1 MMMIKVDDDDL
12 EEEEDQSAKKESDSE
27 EKERVEKERALLREQ
42 EEVRYFF
49 RETLLELADNVVK
62 TAMTGTVLFA
72 LRFDQSNEEIISS
85 DDDY

>member
-1 MMMIKVDDDDL
+1 MMMMIKDDEDDNI
-12 EEEEDQSAKKESDSE
+12 EAEDESDTKDSDSE
-27 EKERVEKERALLREQ
+27 EKERVEKERVLQEQ
-42 EEVRYFF
+42 EEVRYFL

-72 LRFDQSNEEIISS
+72 LRFDQSEEEYISS